1 MSSPFVARYYHIY
14 IPKSFHPL
22 LVLQAYFFAPRISL
36 PHCTFFNTLPFFFL
50 TLFSLLVLIQT
61 LGQPTLRGHQRRAG
75 RQRSNRDLISW
86 RKPSP
91 RKDSRRL
98 FAMVISDMSQFPPIR
113 HSLGF
118 SRVSIVW
125 SSLIRLRHHRQ
136 ESFPLHAD
144 WRYIVI
150 VIITFQLRSEAREE
164 TQRSMSA
171 RKPIKE

>member
-1 MSSPFVARYYHIY
+1 MQGTLLFLTSLVFFYLKCTIIVIFLIIFNNLFVKQNLMSSP
-14 IPKSFHPL
+14 
-22 LVLQAYFFAPRISL
+22 LVVIIISISRKVFIHSWFFRRTSSL
-36 PHCTFFNTLPFFFL
+36 HKCLYRLYSTFFNTLPFFFL

-113 HSLGF
+113 HPLGF
-118 SRVSIVW
+118 SRVSIV
-125 SSLIRLRHHRQ
+125 
-136 ESFPLHAD
+136 
-144 WRYIVI
+144 
-150 VIITFQLRSEAREE
+150 
-164 TQRSMSA
+164 
-171 RKPIKE
+171 